1 MRTLDSN
8 HAIELASA
16 GSLPPLATGGFHEC
30 TQLRTLHC
38 GDLQS
43 QGESKIKLQLS
54 PEWCDKGH
62 YMPRGHL

>member
-1 MRTLDSN
+1 MTHPEFEPAAKQYTGVPAQHRRRERRPMRTLDPN

-38 GDLQS
+38 GDL
-43 QGESKIKLQLS
+43 
-54 PEWCDKGH
+54 
-62 YMPRGHL
+62 